1 MFCVLLP
8 GSPQLQ
14 QTGPQAHIK
23 EGLFPVQHD
32 EIPTEDEDDNEDD
45 RLSMVALESE
55 LQKYLLED
63 S

>member
-14 QTGPQAHIK
+14 QSSPQPHIK
-23 EGLFPVQHD
+23 EGLFPVHD
-32 EIPTEDEDDNEDD
+32 EIPTEDEEDNEDD

-55 LQKYLLED
+55 LQKYLHED

>member
-1 MFCVLLP
+1 MFCVLLL

-14 QTGPQAHIK
+14 QSSPQPHIK
-23 EGLFPVQHD
+23 ESLFPVQHD
-32 EIPTEDEDDNEDD
+32 EIPTEDEEDNEDD

-55 LQKYLLED
+55 LQKYLRED